1 MRKAIR
7 LFVAAALGSG
17 IGLMSASLA
26 PGADDARETNARES
40 ENKPPEFPAG
50 FQLKDVGQL
59 DNIRGEL
66 GNVTNKAVTKG
77 DFGSLLSEL
86 TAQDKDRMKDYK
98 DQDFKTL
105 DGVIDQFRKDWQA
118 KYGHDFD
125 IKDPAQVYGD
135 QFTIVQGVVTDP
147 AVALANWPVQPSA
160 KSEARTETD
169 RARLAG
175 ADQNRE
181 DAANNAKLDKGREV
195 AIVRIPA
202 SHGLPA
208 INASMIKELPSHWR
222 FDIPNNIN
230 SQEIHTQLQNHLT
243 YLDQHKD
250 MWPADENDAYRA
262 VTHHVVASL
271 YNVNAPQ
278 SGQ

>member
-1 MRKAIR
+1 MRKTLA
-7 LFVAAALGSG
+7 FVVATSLGAG
-17 IGLMSASLA
+17 IGLISPPSAL
-26 PGADDARETNARES
+26 GADDARTSARDAA
-40 ENKPPEFPAG
+40 NRTPEFPAG

-59 DNIRGEL
+59 DNVRREQ
-66 GNVTNKAVTKG
+66 GNVTNKAVTKE

-125 IKDPAQVYGD
+125 IKDATQVYGD

-147 AVALANWPVQPSA
+147 AVALANWPVQSSA
-160 KSEARTETD
+160 KGEARTGTD
-169 RARLAG
+169 QARLAG
-175 ADQNRE
+175 SEQNRNDAADQ
-181 DAANNAKLDKGREV
+181 AKLDKGREV
-195 AIVRIPA
+195 AILRIPE
-202 SHGLPA
+202 SHGMPA
-208 INASMIKELPSHWR
+208 VTASLIKEVPSHWR

-243 YLDQHKD
+243 YLDQHKE
-250 MWPADENDAYRA
+250 MWPADENDAYRE

-271 YNVNAPQ
+271 YNINPRQ

>member
-1 MRKAIR
+1 MRKA
-7 LFVAAALGSG
+7 FSWTVAAALGVG
-17 IGLMSASLA
+17 IGFTSAQFVSA
-26 PGADDARETNARES
+26 ADEAQRTSARES
-40 ENKPPEFPAG
+40 ENKAPEFPAG
-50 FQLKDVGQL
+50 FQLKDVGDL
-59 DNIRGEL
+59 NDIRGEL
-66 GNVTNKAVTKG
+66 GNVANKAVTKD

-98 DQDFKTL
+98 QQDFKTL

-118 KYGHDFD
+118 KYGHDFN
-125 IKDPAQVYGD
+125 IKDQTQVYGD
-135 QFTIVQGVVTDP
+135 QFKIIQGVVTDP
-147 AVALANWPVQPSA
+147 AVALANWPVQSTA
-160 KSEARTETD
+160 KSEARTGTD
-169 RARLAG
+169 QARLAG
-175 ADQNRE
+175 SEQNRE
-181 DAANNAKLDKGREV
+181 GAANDAKLDKGREV
-195 AIVRIPA
+195 AMVRIPA

-208 INASMIKELPSHWR
+208 VTASMIHEKPDHWR

-250 MWPADENDAYRA
+250 MWPADENDAYRD
-262 VTHHVVASL
+262 VTHHVVAAL